1 MIKENLIL
9 NQNHKMKIRKF
20 IIIQGIPGSGKSF
33 YSRELLSN
41 MGSDTTVRVNMDDIR
56 NMLGDYWVPKR
67 ERLVKRIMNNTIIES
82 IFSGYNI
89 IIDNT
94 NLNDETL
101 NEFESLVKECNA
113 NDLIECKYEIEYRLI
128 NTPLNICIER
138 DLKRENPVGKKVI
151 EDFYQKYKHKLNNEK
166 T

>member
-1 MIKENLIL
+1 M

-67 ERLVKRIMNNTIIES
+67 ERLVKKIMNNTIIES
-82 IFSGYNI
+82 IFNGYNI

-94 NLNDETL
+94 NLNKKVLDNYRAL
-101 NEFESLVKECNA
+101 VIAHGNHAIEFK
-113 NDLIECKYEIEYRLI
+113 DFFD
-128 NTPLNICIER
+128 TPLSVCIER
-138 DLKRENPVGKKVI
+138 DKNRDLQVTERVI
-151 EDFYQKYKHKLNNEK
+151 KSFYNNYKDKYPLNGN
-166 T
+166 

>member
-67 ERLVKRIMNNTIIES
+67 ERLVKKIMNNTIIES
-82 IFSGYNI
+82 IFNGYNI

-94 NLNDETL
+94 NLNEKVLD
-101 NEFESLVKECNA
+101 NYCVLVTAYGNHS
-113 NDLIECKYEIEYRLI
+113 IEYKDFFD
-128 NTPLNICIER
+128 TPLSVCIER
-138 DLKRENPVGKKVI
+138 DKNRDLQVTERVI
-151 EDFYQKYKHKLNNEK
+151 RSFYNNYKDKYPLNGN
-166 T
+166 